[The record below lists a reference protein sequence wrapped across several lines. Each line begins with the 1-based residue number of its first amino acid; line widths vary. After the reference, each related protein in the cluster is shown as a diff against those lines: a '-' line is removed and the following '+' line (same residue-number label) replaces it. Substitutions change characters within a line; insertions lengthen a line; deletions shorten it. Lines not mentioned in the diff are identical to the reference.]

1 VSEETPASDMQRA
14 RMPLDERT
22 KARALSWP
30 PYRRCRIHWS
40 PSEAKAHPL
49 EVVTRLSIRVSILD
63 LVQTSA
69 YLIARPFPACSRA
82 EAAAPRV
89 DQASDGNPRLDGIEQ
104 KHPDQFVRDRS
115 GLVKGVK
122 LSVNDL

>member
-1 VSEETPASDMQRA
+1 MRIESSVIQP
-14 RMPLDERT
+14 PLQ
-22 KARALSWP
+22 SGF
-30 PYRRCRIHWS
+30 
-40 PSEAKAHPL
+40 PL
-49 EVVTRLSIRVSILD
+49 
-63 LVQTSA
+63 
-69 YLIARPFPACSRA
+69 RPFPACS
-82 EAAAPRV
+82 EAAAPRI